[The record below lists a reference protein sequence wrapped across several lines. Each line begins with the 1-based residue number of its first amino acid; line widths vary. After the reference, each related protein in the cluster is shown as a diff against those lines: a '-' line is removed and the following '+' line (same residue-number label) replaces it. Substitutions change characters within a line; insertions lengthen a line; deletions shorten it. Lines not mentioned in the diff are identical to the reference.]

1 MEQAKEMLGRVGR
14 LVFAFAN
21 MNRRYSFA
29 ELLVAAIAAAVAVA
43 LAMIALR
50 RDQAG
55 NGDGENGPASAGH
68 PPAPTLKEL
77 IGTLT
82 RDKEAFEDLPF
93 RDVIAATTGNQ
104 VIPFD
109 PTQPAD
115 AELLTAIEE
124 ALDFAFETFNLK
136 DSPTNE
142 EARINEV
149 SSHFENAMME
159 SLNRMPGIR
168 CEHPP
173 TASGKA
179 QRSGYPDLKIVHEES
194 GLVVYLDPKLVAHG
208 SFESAFRSFYFTP
221 RIETNKV
228 LDDAC
233 HLLVGIEH
241 NAEVG
246 AWQFIDWHLVDL
258 YGFQVQLKAEFQSGN
273 RELYRKDQIIE
284 SGSER
289 QP

>member
-1 MEQAKEMLGRVGR
+1 MS
-14 LVFAFAN
+14 
-21 MNRRYSFA
+21 RRYSFA
-29 ELLVAAIAAAVAVA
+29 ELVVAVIAAAVAVA
-43 LAMIALR
+43 LGMTMMR
-50 RDQAG
+50 RDG
-55 NGDGENGPASAGH
+55 TSDGDGKNKTTTAGV
-68 PPAPTLKEL
+68 PPAPSLKEL

-93 RDVIAATTGNQ
+93 RDVIEATTGNQ

-124 ALDFAFETFNLK
+124 ALDAAFEEFNK
-136 DSPTNE
+136 AESPTND

-149 SSHFENAMME
+149 SSHFENAMMA
-159 SLNRMPGIR
+159 SLNGMPGIR

-173 TASGKA
+173 TASGRV

-194 GLVVYLDPKLVAHG
+194 GMVVYLDPKLVARG
-208 SFESAFRSFYFTP
+208 SFESAFRTFYFTP

-241 NAEVG
+241 NSEVG
-246 AWQFIDWHLVDL
+246 AWKFVDWHLVDL
-258 YGFQVQLKAEFQSGN
+258 YGFHVQLKAEFQSGN
-273 RELYRKDQIIE
+273 RDLYRKDQIIK
-284 SGSER
+284 SGSEKLSR
-289 QP
+289 

>member
-1 MEQAKEMLGRVGR
+1 VF
-14 LVFAFAN
+14 VFAK

-29 ELLVAAIAAAVAVA
+29 ELLVAVIAAAVAVA
-43 LAMIALR
+43 MGMMFFGGGE
-50 RDQAG
+50 QG
-55 NGDGENGPASAGH
+55 SGDSNKSGSGVN

-93 RDVIAATTGNQ
+93 RDVIEATTGNQ

-115 AELLTAIEE
+115 AELLSAIEE
-124 ALDFAFETFNLK
+124 ALDAAFEEFNK
-136 DSPTNE
+136 TGSPTND

-149 SSHFENAMME
+149 SSHFEDAMME
-159 SLNRMPGIR
+159 SLNRTPGIR

-173 TASGKA
+173 TASGKV

-194 GLVVYLDPKLVAHG
+194 SLVVYLDPKLVARG

-246 AWQFIDWHLVDL
+246 AWKFLDWHLVDL
-258 YGFQVQLKAEFQSGN
+258 YGFHVQLKAEFQSGN
-273 RELYRKDQIIE
+273 RELYRKDQIIK
-284 SGSER
+284 SGGEKMP
-289 QP
+289 Q

>member
-1 MEQAKEMLGRVGR
+1 MT
-14 LVFAFAN
+14 
-21 MNRRYSFA
+21 RRYSFA
-29 ELLVAAIAAAVAVA
+29 ELLVAVIAAAVAVA
-43 LAMIALR
+43 VGIMVFGG
-50 RDQAG
+50 AG
-55 NGDGENGPASAGH
+55 GGGGEGDRGGTAGH
-68 PPAPTLKEL
+68 PPAPSLKEL

-82 RDKEAFEDLPF
+82 RDKEAFEDIPF
-93 RDVIAATTGNQ
+93 RDVIEAATGNQ

-115 AELLTAIEE
+115 AELLSAIEE
-124 ALDFAFETFNLK
+124 ALDAAFEEFNRE
-136 DSPTNE
+136 DSPTSE

-149 SSHFENAMME
+149 SSHFEDAMMA
-159 SLNRMPGIR
+159 SLNGTPGIR

-173 TASGKA
+173 TASGRV

-246 AWQFIDWHLVDL
+246 AWKFLDWHLVDL
-258 YGFQVQLKAEFQSGN
+258 YGFRVQLKAEFQSGN
-273 RELYRKDQIIE
+273 RELYRKDQVIK
-284 SGSER
+284 SGAETR
-289 QP
+289 PQ